1 MEFLARALR
10 VAHTLGLRQPI
21 AQLLLGGVSS
31 DVALISDDEH
41 RFVVKQSIPNL
52 RVAADWPVHPSRI
65 WREVD
70 ALRALAPALQAGA
83 VPAVVYESRD
93 EYLYAMTAAPAG
105 ADSWKAQ
112 LLVGDI
118 DVALAAY
125 LGAVHATMLRLPNP
139 RPEFDD
145 ITFFEELRIDPYYR
159 YTGEQHPDLRE
170 AFARAAEA
178 CRRNRWAL
186 VHGDFSPKN
195 IMAGSGT
202 AMILDWECVHWG
214 DPAFDTG
221 FLLNHLLLKAFHRPQ
236 DAPLLERAAEA
247 YLSAVAQV
255 PFTDTLVHLPL
266 LLICRVDGKSP
277 VEYITSETVRS
288 QIRRYARSLLAEP
301 PRHVGK
307 GGVAELFERLS

>member
-1 MEFLARALR
+1 MNFLARALQ
-10 VAHTLGLRQPI
+10 VAQTLGLRQPT

-31 DVALISDDEH
+31 DVALIADDEQ
-41 RFVVKQSIPNL
+41 RYVVKQSIPNL

-70 ALRALAPALQAGA
+70 ALRALAPALPQGA
-83 VPAVVYESRD
+83 VPAVVYEARD
-93 EYLYAMTAAPAG
+93 EYLYAMTASPAG
-105 ADSWKAQ
+105 ACSWKQQ
-112 LLVGDI
+112 LLEGDI
-118 DVALAAY
+118 DASLAAY

-159 YTGEQHPDLRE
+159 YTAERYPEWKG

-178 CRRNRWAL
+178 CRHHRWAL

-195 IMAGSGT
+195 IMAGGSR

-236 DAPLLERAAEA
+236 DRPLLSRAAAA
-247 YLSAVAQV
+247 YLGAVTQV
-255 PFTDTLVHLPL
+255 PFADTMVHLPL
-266 LLICRVDGKSP
+266 LLLCRIDGKSP
-277 VEYITSETVRS
+277 VEYLEGEGVREEVR
-288 QIRRYARSLLAEP
+288 QYARGLLAAPAES
-301 PRHVGK
+301 VE
-307 GGVAELFERLS
+307 ELFERL

>member
-1 MEFLARALR
+1 MKFLARALE
-10 VAHTLGLRQPI
+10 VAHTLGLRQPQ
-21 AQLLLGGVSS
+21 AHLLLGGVSS
-31 DVALISDDEH
+31 DVALISGEES

-70 ALRALAPALQAGA
+70 ALRALAPSLPMGA

-112 LLVGDI
+112 LLAGDI
-118 DVALAAY
+118 DVSLAAY
-125 LGAVHATMLRLPNP
+125 LGAVHAAMVRLPNP

-159 YTGEQHPDLRE
+159 YTGEQYPDLRS
-170 AFARAAEA
+170 AFDRAAEA
-178 CRRNRWAL
+178 CRHHRWAL

-195 IMAGSGT
+195 IMAGSGS

-236 DAPLLERAAEA
+236 DRALLVRAAAA
-247 YLSAVAQV
+247 YSDAVAEV
-255 PFTDTLVHLPL
+255 PFAATMVHLPL

-277 VEYITSETVRS
+277 VEYITSEVTRTA
-288 QIRRYARSLLAEP
+288 IRRYARSLLAEP
-301 PRHVGK
+301 PRD
-307 GGVAELFERLS
+307 VAELFERLS

>member
-1 MEFLARALR
+1 MDFLARALD
-10 VAHTLGLRQPI
+10 VAHTLGLRQPQ

-31 DVALISDDEH
+31 DVALISDDAQ

-70 ALRALAPALQAGA
+70 ALRALAPALPAGA
-83 VPAVVYESRD
+83 VPQVIYEARA

-112 LLVGDI
+112 LLRGDI
-118 DVALAAY
+118 DVPLAAY
-125 LGAVHATMLRLPNP
+125 LGAVHSAMLRLPNP

-159 YTGEQHPDLRE
+159 FTGEQYPDLR
-170 AFARAAEA
+170 AHFDRAAEA
-178 CRRNRWAL
+178 CRQHRWAL

-195 IMAGSGT
+195 IMAGAGT

-221 FLLNHLLLKAFHRPQ
+221 FLLNHLLLKAFHRPP
-236 DAPLLERAAEA
+236 DAPLLERAATA
-247 YLSAVAQV
+247 YLDAVTQV
-255 PFTDTLVHLPL
+255 PFAGTMVHLPL

-277 VEYITSETVRS
+277 VEYMASETVRA
-288 QIRRYARSLLAEP
+288 RVRAYARSLLAEP
-301 PRHVGK
+301 PAS
-307 GGVAELFERLS
+307 VAELFERLS